1 MVGLVE
7 NPNYYGAAVD
17 EPAGWQSE
25 DGKASYS
32 HKYWFPG
39 SQSNSI
45 STVSGDGT
53 FLLSIWGPILAQKL
67 NYDDRSALL
76 CYIWLL
82 VKVENNIYSYFY
94 IVLNLTRIYHLYLY

>member
-39 SQSNSI
+39 SQSNSV

-67 NYDDRSALL
+67 NYDDQAS
-76 CYIWLL
+76 
-82 VKVENNIYSYFY
+82 
-94 IVLNLTRIYHLYLY
+94 